1 MKGMVVGSCGVWGAL
16 LICCLPCLT
25 TAAGPKRTPKLTLT
39 HIHVLGNQTI
49 SNEDVQTALG
59 LQVGQRFRE
68 EKVQEAFGRLRPA
81 MVDKGFLDVQITTAV
96 VTTAAEFAL
105 WITVEEG
112 PLSRLGQLTVEGNKD
127 VLKEHILRE
136 MDIRPGEPFSP
147 TRLKEGNKRLY
158 ATGCFDLVNLT
169 LSTAPHATVN
179 VKTVVRERRNQ
190 FIKGGAGYG
199 TETKER
205 LTLGYED
212 QSFFGGARR
221 LDIQFTYSGF
231 ITQPEKFETQ
241 TLESTLIQPFFLGSR
256 MEGRFTLERS
266 RKFREAYDSIESE
279 MRSSLERRYKSTLS
293 LRLTHRLQGTTLTR
307 VSPQAQTPSET
318 SIDALGA
325 SLRFDN
331 TDDPFLPYDGWRT
344 IGAVEEGLTLFKNDV
359 GFHKFET
366 RLGRFDTVESGW
378 TFFEGGQL
386 GVMFPASGEINDSIP
401 INERFFLG
409 GGNTVRGY
417 SERSLGPKDDQGNP
431 LGGTFYLVGNFEVRH
446 RIHKKLFGVVFADIG
461 NLFGSNPGDTSP
473 RVDMNDLDNLKKS
486 GGVGVRLH
494 SPVGAIRLEG
504 GYQFNPEGSTHFKD
518 RTAVHFSIGEVF

>member
-1 MKGMVVGSCGVWGAL
+1 MLKKCEFWGA
-16 LICCLPCLT
+16 IFFILPVFSF
-25 TAAGPKRTPKLTLT
+25 AGEGNRSPKTTLT
-39 HIHVLGNQTI
+39 HIHVSGHQLLST
-49 SNEDVQTALG
+49 EDVQKALG
-59 LQVGQRFRE
+59 LQIGKRFRLE
-68 EKVQEAFGRLRPA
+68 QVNKSFQRLRPNL
-81 MVDKGFLDVQITTAV
+81 VDKGFLDIRISTAV
-96 VTTAAEFAL
+96 SINPGDFSIS
-105 WITVEEG
+105 ITLEEG
-112 PLSRLGQLTVEGNKD
+112 PLFRLGVLTVEGNQD
-127 VLKEHILRE
+127 VDHRSISRE

-279 MRSSLERRYKSTLS
+279 MRSSLERRYQSNLS

-318 SIDALGA
+318 SIDAVGA

-344 IGAVEEGLTLFKNDV
+344 MGALEEGLTLFKTDV

-366 RLGRFDTVESGW
+366 RVGRFDTVESGW
-378 TFFEGGQL
+378 TFFEGGQF

-417 SERSLGPKDDQGNP
+417 AERSLGPKDDQGNP
-431 LGGTFYLVGNFEVRH
+431 LGGTLYLVGNFEVRH
-446 RIHKKLFGVVFADIG
+446 RIHKKIFGVAFVDVG
-461 NLFGSNPGDTSP
+461 NLFGTNPGDTSP
-473 RVDMNDLDNLKKS
+473 QVDLNDLDTLKYT
-486 GGVGVRLH
+486 GGVGIRLH

>member
-1 MKGMVVGSCGVWGAL
+1 MRAQAL
-16 LICCLPCLT
+16 LKKRVLLRALFFVLPIFSLANEGNRSAKT
-25 TAAGPKRTPKLTLT
+25 TLT
-39 HIHVLGNQTI
+39 HIHVSGHQSLSTP
-49 SNEDVQTALG
+49 DVQNALG
-59 LQVGQRFRE
+59 LKIGKRYRI
-68 EKVQEAFGRLRPA
+68 EKVHDAFERLRPVL
-81 MVDKGFLDVQITTAV
+81 VDKGFLDIRISTAV
-96 VTTAAEFAL
+96 LISPADFSIS
-105 WITVEEG
+105 ITVEEG
-112 PLSRLGQLTVEGNKD
+112 PLFRLGVLTVEGNQD
-127 VLKEHILRE
+127 VNHRHIFRE
-136 MDIRPGEPFSP
+136 MEMSPGEPFSP
-147 TRLKEGNKRLY
+147 SRLKEGNKRLY
-158 ATGCFDLVNLT
+158 ATGCFDVVNLT

-241 TLESTLIQPFFLGSR
+241 TLESTLIQPFLLGTR

-266 RKFREAYDSIESE
+266 RKYREAYDSIESE
-279 MRSSLERRYKSTLS
+279 MRSSLERRYKSNLS

-307 VSPQAQTPSET
+307 VSPEAQTPSET
-318 SIDALGA
+318 SINALGA
-325 SLRFDN
+325 SLRFDD
-331 TDDPFLPYDGWRT
+331 TDDPFLPFDGWRT
-344 IGAVEEGLTLFKNDV
+344 MGALEEGLTLFKTDV

-366 RLGRFDTVESGW
+366 RVGRFGTGESGW
-378 TFFEGGQL
+378 TFFGGGQF
-386 GVMFPASGEINDSIP
+386 GVMFPASGEVNDSIP

-431 LGGTFYLVGNFEVRH
+431 LGGTLYLVGNFELRH
-446 RIHKKLFGVVFADIG
+446 RIHKKLFGVAFVDIG
-461 NLFGSNPGDTSP
+461 NLYGSNPGDTSP
-473 RVDMNDLDNLKKS
+473 QVDLNDLDNLKKT
-486 GGVGVRLH
+486 GGIGFRLH

-504 GYQFNPEGSTHFKD
+504 GYQFNPDGSTHFKD
-518 RTAVHFSIGEVF
+518 RTAIHFSIGEVF